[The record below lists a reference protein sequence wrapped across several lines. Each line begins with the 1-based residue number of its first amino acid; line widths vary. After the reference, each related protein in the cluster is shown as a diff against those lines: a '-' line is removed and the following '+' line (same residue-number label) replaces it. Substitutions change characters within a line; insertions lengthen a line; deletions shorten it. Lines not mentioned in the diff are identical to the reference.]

1 MYLKAYPR
9 IHGLF
14 CVWVLLIFELEVS
27 ELNELIASYLDFKLH
42 NDGCSARTVEVYGL
56 ALQRLMLYFDKRDPL
71 KATHDD
77 LILFTG
83 IWLHKKGLKDPVSR
97 RTHISAVRGFYSWA
111 HENKHIPNNAAAGV
125 PYPRSGRKIPRV
137 MSLANAEKL
146 MWAPDFGT
154 FEGVRDGAM
163 LAVLMGCGL
172 RANGLVSLNESDVI
186 EDELDGQVRMLLKVR
201 EKGDKERKLPV
212 PVEADLM
219 LRLYLEHPDLKE
231 IDRTLPNGDRV
242 LFVSVRNRTI
252 PEHEYIGEN
261 RRLNR
266 RAVNNMMARYG
277 QALGIPDAQLHPH
290 ALRHLYGTEL
300 TEDDVSLLNTQL
312 LMGHE
317 DGKSTKIY
325 THTAMRKLI
334 REVDRANPMAKMRT
348 PVTDLLKQLK
358 GKP

>member
-1 MYLKAYPR
+1 M
-9 IHGLF
+9 
-14 CVWVLLIFELEVS
+14 
-27 ELNELIASYLDFKLH
+27 NELIESWLDFKRH
-42 NDGCSARTVEVYGL
+42 NDGCGGRTIQVYRL
-56 ALQRLMLYFDKRDPL
+56 ALHRLVEYFDKRDPL
-71 KATHDD
+71 QATHDD

-83 IWLHKKGLKDPVSR
+83 IWLHKNGLKDPVSR
-97 RTHISAVRGFYSWA
+97 HTHIAAVRGFYAWA
-111 HENKHIPNNAAAGV
+111 IDNKHVATNAAAGV

-163 LAVLMGCGL
+163 LALLIGCGL
-172 RANGLVSLNESDVI
+172 RASGLVNLNQGHLI
-186 EDELDGQVRMLLKVR
+186 QDEIDGQVRMMLKVR
-201 EKGDKERKLPV
+201 EKGDKERKLPI
-212 PVEADLM
+212 PAEADLM

-231 IDRTLPNGDRV
+231 IDRTLPDGDRV

-252 PEHEYIGEN
+252 PEHEYIGEK

-266 RAVNNMMARYG
+266 RAVNNMMVRYG
-277 QALGIPDAQLHPH
+277 QAIGIPDAQLHPH

-300 TEDDVSLLNTQL
+300 TEGDVSLTVTQR

-317 DGKSTKIY
+317 DPKSTQIY
-325 THTAMRKLI
+325 THIAMRKLT

-348 PVTDLLKQLK
+348 PVTELLKQLQ
-358 GKP
+358 GKS